1 MDSRNSEYV
10 PLDPTVGIGLGIEV
24 TDVDIASAKRQIFS
38 LHGDIIVT
46 GGNILTLT

>member
-10 PLDPTVGIGLGIEV
+10 PLDPTVGIGFGIEV
-24 TDVDIASAKRQIFS
+24 TVADMASARRQIFS
-38 LHGDIIVT
+38 LHGEFIVT